1 MTNIQRIIA
10 LVALPLLA
18 LSAHAQDN
26 SLSKQ
31 EKKEGWQLLF
41 DGKTTQGWHTYN
53 HGSDGTAWKATD
65 GLLWL
70 DPSQKDG
77 WQVKGGGD
85 LLTDG
90 EYENYHLSLEWK
102 VADSANSG
110 IIFNIKEDPKY
121 KNSWYTGLEMQVL
134 DDNGHPD
141 RQYVSHRAGCLYD
154 LIAVSKSTVNPAGQW
169 NKAEIILNKGD
180 LKLYLN
186 GVNVV
191 STTMWTEDWKKLVA
205 GSKFKAMP
213 DFATY
218 KTGRIGLQ
226 DHGNQVWFRNIKIRK
241 L

>member
-1 MTNIQRIIA
+1 MNMLRKY
-10 LVALPLLA
+10 LA
-18 LSAHAQDN
+18 LTLLSACTLTASAQMNTLTKAEQKD
-26 SLSKQ
+26 
-31 EKKEGWQLLF
+31 GWKLLF
-41 DGKTTQGWHTYN
+41 DGKSLNGWHSYN
-53 HGSDGTAWKATD
+53 HATDASAWKAVD
-65 GLLWL
+65 GELML
-70 DPSQKDG
+70 DPSHMDG

-85 LLTDG
+85 LVTDE

-102 VADSANSG
+102 VSDSANSG

-154 LIAVSKSTVNPAGQW
+154 LIPVSKSTVKPAGQW
-169 NKAEIILNKGD
+169 NKAEIVLNKGD

-191 STTMWTEDWKKLVA
+191 STTLWNDDWKKLVA
-205 GSKFKAMP
+205 GSKFKDMP
-213 DFATY
+213 AFATY
-218 KTGRIGLQ
+218 KIGRLGLQ
-226 DHGNQVWFRNIKIRK
+226 DHGNKVWFRNIKIQK

>member
-1 MTNIQRIIA
+1 MTRLQRIITFF
-10 LVALPLLA
+10 A
-18 LSAHAQDN
+18 LSIVTLSLHAQDN
-26 SLSKQ
+26 ALSKQ

-41 DGKTTQGWHTYN
+41 DGKTTKGWHPYN
-53 HGSDGTAWKATD
+53 HGSDGSSWKATD

-70 DPSQKDG
+70 DPSQKEG

-85 LLTDG
+85 LVTDE

-141 RQYVSHRAGCLYD
+141 RQYISHRAGCLYD
-154 LIAVSKSTVNPAGQW
+154 LIAVSQSTVKPAGQW